1 MLIVTDPSDVV
12 TTGRRHSIANDHR
25 QRRCG
30 DEWQVADEDGRQAE
44 TVPNRLR
51 RARGAYAI
59 AVVRA
64 LAEAGFADLPRNGA
78 FVLAGIA
85 RFGDSLGP
93 IVDQLGVSRQAVS
106 QLIDALV
113 QRGYIQ
119 RSENSRDRRRMV
131 VELTDKGQAAAATI
145 RAAVESVNGQ
155 LAARVSAQD
164 LTGFHRAL
172 DALGGINDETS

>member
-1 MLIVTDPSDVV
+1 MLMVTSPPDVV
-12 TTGRRHSIANDHR
+12 DQQTTAPGRRRPLA
-25 QRRCG
+25 RRCG
-30 DEWQVADEDGRQAE
+30 GGRQVADEDGWQAE
-44 TVPNRLR
+44 TVPGRLR
-51 RARGAYAI
+51 RARGAYAV

-64 LAEAGFADLPRNGA
+64 LAGAGFADLPRNGA

-106 QLIDALV
+106 QLIDVLV
-113 QRGYIQ
+113 QRGYVQ
-119 RSENSRDRRRMV
+119 RGENARDRRRMV
-131 VELTDKGQAAAATI
+131 IELTDKGQAAAATI

-172 DALGGINDETS
+172 DALGDINDETS